1 MSGQGSDHGLRLAA
15 CGLHE
20 FRLVTSPTLLQNASK
35 MNPSGAAVN
44 PIIYPIVIFAISLV
58 IAMILLTYAVSS
70 IAMAVRKRRAQ
81 AVKDW
86 KERGVQFVLGPAQAN
101 FLNEPRTFGVG
112 GNGTL
117 VLSDTAIHFAQVAP
131 NREII
136 IPLKD
141 VERAFLVKR
150 FNGRRGA
157 KPFVVIQRKIGDLTG
172 FQLGVPEKWVDT
184 INQALGVTLTESEAV
199 SSSSYELQTG

>member
-1 MSGQGSDHGLRLAA
+1 M
-15 CGLHE
+15 
-20 FRLVTSPTLLQNASK
+20 QNGIK
-35 MNPSGAAVN
+35 MNPPNAGVN
-44 PIIYPIVIFAISLV
+44 PLIYPIVIFAGSLV

-70 IAMAVRKRRAQ
+70 ITVAIRKRRAQ

-86 KERGVQFVLGPAQAN
+86 QERGVQFVLGPVQAN
-101 FLNEPRTFGVG
+101 FLNEPRSFGVG

-131 NREII
+131 EREII

-141 VERAFLVKR
+141 IERAFLLKR

-157 KPFVVIQRKIGDLTG
+157 KPFLIIQRKIGDLTG
-172 FQLGVPEKWVDT
+172 FQLDASEKWAGT
-184 INQALGVTLTESEAV
+184 INRIVGAV
-199 SSSSYELQTG
+199 EDLSQVVQSASYELQTG